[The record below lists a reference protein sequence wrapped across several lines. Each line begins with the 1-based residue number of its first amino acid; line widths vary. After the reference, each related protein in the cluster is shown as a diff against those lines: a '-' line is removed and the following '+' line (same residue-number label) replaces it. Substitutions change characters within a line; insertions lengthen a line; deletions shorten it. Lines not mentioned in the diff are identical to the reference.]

1 MKKIVPILA
10 AAAILRSEIF
20 SLAVLAALLF
30 CFIVR
35 LLREAG
41 ERGAL

>member
-10 AAAILRSEIF
+10 AAAILHSEIF

-35 LLREAG
+35 LLHEAG